1 MYTKIIGVMAIVILT
16 SSCTEFAMLSSGATI
31 AVSQNAYAKAYSG
44 VDMLT
49 IMSTEKDI
57 KTHVYDRLTAST
69 PRNPPAGSGSFRNP
83 GGSGSPHPYPP
94 SGCVSERER
103 DERQ

>member
-1 MYTKIIGVMAIVILT
+1 MMMLITMVVLLT

-57 KTHVYDRLTAST
+57 KTHIYHSLTK
-69 PRNPPAGSGSFRNP
+69 
-83 GGSGSPHPYPP
+83 
-94 SGCVSERER
+94 EE
-103 DERQ
+103 DEHK

>member
-1 MYTKIIGVMAIVILT
+1 MYTKIMGIMAIVILT

-57 KTHVYDRLTAST
+57 KTHVYDRLTE
-69 PRNPPAGSGSFRNP
+69 RNPPSGSE
-83 GGSGSPHPYPP
+83 SPHPYPP
-94 SGCVSERER
+94 SGCVSERDR
-103 DERQ
+103 NERQ

>member
-1 MYTKIIGVMAIVILT
+1 MAIVILT

-57 KTHVYDRLTAST
+57 KTHIYHSLKK
-69 PRNPPAGSGSFRNP
+69 
-83 GGSGSPHPYPP
+83 
-94 SGCVSERER
+94 EE
-103 DERQ
+103 DEHK